1 MFINKLSFQNLRG
14 LELIALD
21 PSKSLN
27 FIVGPNNAGK
37 TTILESIYL
46 LSCSKTF
53 RGTNLDKMIQ
63 NGKNFF
69 KIVAKISEKT
79 SNVSICLQKNLKL
92 PKISTIND
100 DKVSTKEC
108 LSNLP
113 VFSLCFGVEN
123 LFNTSADN
131 RRSLID
137 SGLFHVKHEYL
148 SKLQNYNKILN
159 ARNKSLKN
167 KNDLNLSYLT
177 DKLIDNGMLINEY
190 RTRYMDELS
199 LHLKETLTEL
209 SNNSALYSDISNA
222 SFYYKSGYSNE
233 PLKSQYDD
241 CLHKDLALGYT
252 TIGPHRADLDFKIS
266 DDAVKDIASMSTQI
280 ILSLCF
286 VIAQTRA
293 FHVKHGHYPV
303 LLIDDIFFGIDD
315 KNLAVMIKLLSNSGA
330 QCFLS
335 APDLYNEKVK
345 EIIGSSHNKLF
356 TLVDMK

>member
-1 MFINKLSFQNLRG
+1 MHINKLSFQNLRG
-14 LELIALD
+14 LELIALE

-53 RGTNLDKMIQ
+53 RATNLDKMIQ
-63 NGKNFF
+63 NGKKHL
-69 KIVAKISEKT
+69 KIVSKISDMSLNDVICIEK
-79 SNVSICLQKNLKL
+79 SLKS
-92 PKISTIND
+92 PKVSTIND
-100 DKVSTKEC
+100 NKASTKEC
-108 LSNLP
+108 LCKLP
-113 VFSLCFGVEN
+113 VISLCFGVEN
-123 LFNTSADN
+123 LFNTSAEN

-148 SKLQNYNKILN
+148 PKLQNYNKTLI

-167 KNDLNLSYLT
+167 KGDLDVSFWTN
-177 DKLIDNGMLINEY
+177 KLIDKGMLINEY
-190 RTRYMDELS
+190 RSRYMDDLS
-199 LHLKETLTEL
+199 LHFIKTLSEL
-209 SNNSALYSDISNA
+209 SNNSSLYSDISDA
-222 SFYYKSGYSNE
+222 LFCYRTGYSNK
-233 PLKSQYDD
+233 PLKTQYQE
-241 CLHKDLALGYT
+241 CLDKDKALGYT
-252 TIGPHRADLDFKIS
+252 TIGPHRADIEFKILE
-266 DDAVKDIASMSTQI
+266 DDVKDIASMSTQI

-286 VIAQTRA
+286 VVAQTRA

-330 QCFLS
+330 QCFLT

-345 EIIGSSHNKLF
+345 EIIDSSHNKLF
-356 TLVDMK
+356 TLVDKK

>member
-1 MFINKLSFQNLRG
+1 MFIKKLSFQNLRG

-46 LSCSKTF
+46 LSFSKTF
-53 RGTNLDKMIQ
+53 RGTHLDKMIQ
-63 NGKNFF
+63 NGKTSL
-69 KIVAKISEKT
+69 KIVSKLTDNT
-79 SNVSICLQKNLKL
+79 SNDTICIEKSLKS
-92 PKISTIND
+92 PKISFINEN
-100 DKVSTKEC
+100 KASTKEC
-108 LSNLP
+108 LCKLP
-113 VFSLCFGVEN
+113 VISLCFGVEN
-123 LFNTSADN
+123 LFNTSSEN

-137 SGLFHVKHEYL
+137 SALFHVKHEYL
-148 SKLQNYNKILN
+148 PKLQNYNKTLN
-159 ARNKSLKN
+159 ARNKSLKC
-167 KNDLNLSYLT
+167 KSESNLSYWT
-177 DKLIDNGMLINEY
+177 DKLIDYGMVVNEY
-190 RTRYMDELS
+190 RIRYMDELS
-199 LHLKETLTEL
+199 VHFRKTLSEL
-209 SNNSALYSDISNA
+209 TVSSELYSDISNA
-222 SFYYKSGYSNE
+222 SFYYKTGYSNE
-233 PLKSQYDD
+233 ALRSQYDD
-241 CLHKDLALGYT
+241 CLAKDIALGYT
-252 TIGPHRADLDFKIS
+252 TIGPHRSDISFKIS
-266 DDAVKDIASMSTQI
+266 EDAVKDIASMSTQI

-345 EIIGSSHNKLF
+345 EIIGSSNNKLF

>member
-1 MFINKLSFQNLRG
+1 MYINKLSFQNLRG
-14 LELIALD
+14 LELITVD

-37 TTILESIYL
+37 TTILESIYM

-63 NGKNFF
+63 NGKNFL
-69 KIVAKISEKT
+69 KIVSKISENNL
-79 SNVSICLQKNLKL
+79 NVNICIEKSLKS
-92 PKISTIND
+92 PKISTID
-100 DKVSTKEC
+100 DNRVSTKDC
-108 LSNLP
+108 LSKLP
-113 VFSLCFGVEN
+113 VISLCFGAEN
-123 LFNTSADN
+123 LFNTSAEN
-131 RRSLID
+131 RRALID

-167 KNDLNLSYLT
+167 KADSNLSFLT

-190 RTRYMDELS
+190 RTRYVDELS
-199 LHLKETLTEL
+199 IHFNETLAEL
-209 SNNSALYSDISNA
+209 SNNSTLYSDISNA
-222 SFYYKSGYSNE
+222 SFCYKSGYSNE
-233 PLKSQYDD
+233 PLKNQYDE
-241 CLHKDLALGYT
+241 CLQKDLALGYT
-252 TIGPHRADLDFKIS
+252 TIGPHRADIDFKIS
-266 DDAVKDIASMSTQI
+266 EDAVKDIASMSTQI

>member
-1 MFINKLSFQNLRG
+1 LHINKLSFQNLRG

-53 RGTNLDKMIQ
+53 RGTHLDKMIQ
-63 NGKNFF
+63 SGKNYL
-69 KIVAKISEKT
+69 KIVSKISDNSLNDVISIEK
-79 SNVSICLQKNLKL
+79 SLKSS
-92 PKISTIND
+92 KISTIND
-100 DKVSTKEC
+100 NKASTKEC
-108 LSNLP
+108 LCKLP
-113 VFSLCFGVEN
+113 VISLCFGVEN
-123 LFNTSADN
+123 FFNTSADN
-131 RRSLID
+131 RRSLVD

-148 SKLQNYNKILN
+148 SKLQNYNKTLMV
-159 ARNKSLKN
+159 RNKSLKN
-167 KNDLNLSYLT
+167 KSDLDLT
-177 DKLIDNGMLINEY
+177 FWTNKLIDNGMLVNEY
-190 RTRYMDELS
+190 RSRYMDDLILHFKSTLSELS
-199 LHLKETLTEL
+199 D
-209 SNNSALYSDISNA
+209 NSTLYSDISDA
-222 SFYYKSGYSNE
+222 SFCYRTGYSNK
-233 PLKSQYDD
+233 PLKTQYQD
-241 CLHKDLALGYT
+241 CLEKDKALGYT
-252 TIGPHRADLDFKIS
+252 TIGPHRADIEFTIS
-266 DDAVKDIASMSTQI
+266 EDAVKDIASMSTQI

-286 VIAQTRA
+286 VVAQTRA

-356 TLVDMK
+356 TLVDTK

>member
-1 MFINKLSFQNLRG
+1 MHINKLSFQNLRG

-37 TTILESIYL
+37 TTILESIHL

-53 RGTNLDKMIQ
+53 RATHLDKMIQ
-63 NGKNFF
+63 NGKKYL
-69 KIVAKISEKT
+69 KIVSKISNKSLNDVICIEKH
-79 SNVSICLQKNLKL
+79 LKS
-92 PKISTIND
+92 PKVSTIND
-100 DKVSTKEC
+100 NKVSTKEC
-108 LSNLP
+108 LCKLP
-113 VFSLCFGVEN
+113 VISLCFGVEN
-123 LFNTSADN
+123 LFNTSSDN

-137 SGLFHVKHEYL
+137 GGLFHVKHEYL
-148 SKLQNYNKILN
+148 SKLQNYNKTLI

-167 KNDLNLSYLT
+167 KSDLDVSFWTN
-177 DKLIDNGMLINEY
+177 KLIDKGMLVNEY
-190 RTRYMDELS
+190 RSRYMDDLS
-199 LHLKETLTEL
+199 VHFIKTLSEL
-209 SNNSALYSDISNA
+209 SNNSSLYSDISDA
-222 SFYYKSGYSNE
+222 FFCYRTGYSNK
-233 PLKSQYDD
+233 PLQTQYQE
-241 CLHKDLALGYT
+241 CLDKDKALGYT
-252 TIGPHRADLDFKIS
+252 TIGPHRADIEFKILEDS
-266 DDAVKDIASMSTQI
+266 VKDIASMSTQI

-330 QCFLS
+330 QCFLT

-345 EIIGSSHNKLF
+345 EIIDSSHNKLF
-356 TLVDMK
+356 TLVDKK